1 MMAPPTATPM
11 SPSSAP
17 PTTAAPSALEAV
29 PCVRSNAGDVIAGA
43 DLRASFDRGSSRCE
57 YKALLIESVTRINAT
72 FQFDTFG
79 SFALR
84 ISNCSGVNETIL
96 SNVIT
101 VACGGGLR
109 LSSGRCEPTNTTCG
123 LDEVRIGPMC
133 KKPPHLR
140 LLSDAQAIFDTVPNP
155 AESTGSVR
163 LLPMQLVLEGGFDV
177 EWRVSV
183 SAPGAAKWLAFQP
196 VAEQVPAPDGPTR
209 VVNATLVLNVS
220 EQKDFSF
227 SGDLNS
233 TLVIESRIPSKPD
246 IAFEGQSIMIPVRV
260 RVKAQACVTL
270 QDVQVEIDASGRR
283 SFGSAAY
290 VEGIEPKSSV
300 VIHVRAYDCRRNPIN
315 RSLAAA
321 LDDYP
326 LRLRLRDSGSDAV
339 LDGHLDTERVI
350 AYAPTETEKNLY
362 RATLPQSWVNSTGKV
377 QLVVFAG
384 EVNGT
389 CSLSLTLVLAP
400 NSFPVFTVVG
410 AVIGVGL
417 FVLLLCLLGILRK
430 NRAAVKQTI
439 KAYMKFEFRLG
450 VEMSTPLG
458 SRRQP
463 SAGSSRCSWLYTFIT
478 GVDALDLVGDTVVVV
493 DVHRNRS
500 ELAIWYGLAR
510 ACGRQRSAALV

>member
-1 MMAPPTATPM
+1 M
-11 SPSSAP
+11 
-17 PTTAAPSALEAV
+17 TAAPAAEL
-29 PCVRSNAGDVIAGA
+29 CVQSNAGDVIAGA
-43 DLRASFDRGSSRCE
+43 DLSASFARGSSRCE
-57 YKALLIESVTRINAT
+57 YKALSIESQDRINAT
-72 FQFDTFG
+72 FRFDTFG

-101 VACGGGLR
+101 VTCGRDLR
-109 LSSGRCEPTNTTCG
+109 LSSGRCVPMNTKCG
-123 LDEVRIGPMC
+123 HDEVPIGTFC

-155 AESTGSVR
+155 TESAGSVR
-163 LLPMQLVLEGGFDV
+163 LLLMQLVLEGGFDV
-177 EWRVSV
+177 EWRVNITGL
-183 SAPGAAKWLAFQP
+183 GAAKWLAFQP
-196 VAEQVPAPDGPTR
+196 FAEQVPAPDGPRR
-209 VVNATLVLNVS
+209 VVNATLMLNVS
-220 EQKDFSF
+220 EQNDFSLA
-227 SGDLNS
+227 GDLNS
-233 TLVIESRIPSKPD
+233 TLVIESRIPSKPGV
-246 IAFEGQSIMIPVRV
+246 AFEGRSITIPVRV

-283 SFGSAAY
+283 SVGSAAR

-300 VIHVRAYDCRRNPIN
+300 VVYVRAYDCRRNPIN

-321 LDDYP
+321 VDDYP
-326 LRLRLRDSGSDAV
+326 PRVRLVRLRDSGSEPV
-339 LDGHLDTERVI
+339 LDGHLDSERVI
-350 AYAPTETEKNLY
+350 AYAPTGTEKNLY
-362 RATLPQSWVNSTGKV
+362 RATLPQAWVNSTGRV

-384 EVNGT
+384 EVNGS
-389 CSLSLTLVLAP
+389 CSVSLTLVLAS
-400 NSFPVFTVVG
+400 NSFVPVFTVVG

-463 SAGSSRCSWLYTFIT
+463 SACSSRCSWLYTFIT
-478 GVDALDLVGDTVVVV
+478 GVDAWDLVGDTVVVV

-500 ELAIWYGLAR
+500 QLAMWYGLAR
-510 ACGRQRSAALV
+510 ACGRQRSAARV

>member
-1 MMAPPTATPM
+1 
-11 SPSSAP
+11 
-17 PTTAAPSALEAV
+17 V
-29 PCVRSNAGDVIAGA
+29 QSNAGDVIAGA
-43 DLRASFDRGSSRCE
+43 DVSASFARGSSRCE
-57 YKALLIESVTRINAT
+57 YKALLLESEDRINAT

-84 ISNCSGVNETIL
+84 IGNCSGVNETII

-123 LDEVRIGPMC
+123 PDEVRIGPMC

-140 LLSDAQAIFDTVPNP
+140 LLSDAQAIFETVSNL
-155 AESTGSVR
+155 AESADSVR

-177 EWRVSV
+177 EWSANVS
-183 SAPGAAKWLAFQP
+183 GLGTAKWLAFQP
-196 VAEQVPAPDGPTR
+196 FAEQAPAPDGPTR

-220 EQKDFSF
+220 EQKDFSL

-233 TLVIESRIPSKPD
+233 SLIIESRIPSKPGV
-246 IAFEGQSIMIPVRV
+246 AFEGRTIVIPVRV

-270 QDVQVEIDASGRR
+270 QDVEVEIDASGRR
-283 SFGSAAY
+283 SVGSGAR

-300 VIHVRAYDCRRNPIN
+300 VVYVRAYDCRRDPIN

-326 LRLRLRDSGSDAV
+326 LHVRLGDSGSDPV
-339 LDGHLDTERVI
+339 LDGRLDSERVM
-350 AYAPTETEKNLY
+350 AYAPTGTEKNLY
-362 RATLPQSWVNSTGKV
+362 RATLPQAWVNSTGRV

-389 CSLSLTLVLAP
+389 CSARLTLVLAP

-463 SAGSSRCSWLYTFIT
+463 SACSSR
-478 GVDALDLVGDTVVVV
+478 
-493 DVHRNRS
+493 
-500 ELAIWYGLAR
+500 
-510 ACGRQRSAALV
+510 

>member
-1 MMAPPTATPM
+1 
-11 SPSSAP
+11 
-17 PTTAAPSALEAV
+17 V
-29 PCVRSNAGDVIAGA
+29 PCVRSNAGDVIAGD
-43 DLRASFDRGSSRCE
+43 DLSASFDRGSSRCE
-57 YKALLIESVTRINAT
+57 YKALLIESQDRINST

-84 ISNCSGVNETIL
+84 ISNCSGGVNETIL

-101 VACGGGLR
+101 VACGGDLR
-109 LSSGRCEPTNTTCG
+109 LSSGRCEPTNTSCG
-123 LDEVRIGPMC
+123 PKEVRIGPLC

-155 AESTGSVR
+155 AESAGSVR
-163 LLPMQLVLEGGFDV
+163 SLPVQLVLEGGFDV
-177 EWRVSV
+177 EWRVNV
-183 SAPGAAKWLAFQP
+183 SGLGATKWLAFQP
-196 VAEQVPAPDGPTR
+196 FAEQVPAPDGRTR

-220 EQKDFSF
+220 EQKDFSL

-246 IAFEGQSIMIPVRV
+246 VAFEGQSIMIPVRV
-260 RVKAQACVTL
+260 RVKAQVCVTL
-270 QDVQVEIDASGRR
+270 QDVQVEIDGWR
-283 SFGSAAY
+283 SVGSAAY

-300 VIHVRAYDCRRNPIN
+300 VIYVRAYDCRRNPIN

-321 LDDYP
+321 VDDYP
-326 LRLRLRDSGSDAV
+326 LRVRFRDSSSDPV
-339 LDGHLDTERVI
+339 LDGRLATELVM
-350 AYAPTETEKNLY
+350 AYAPTGTEKNLY
-362 RATLPQSWVNSTGKV
+362 RATLPQAWVNSTGKV

-389 CSLSLTLVLAP
+389 CSASVTLVLAP

-450 VEMSTPLG
+450 LEMSTPVG
-458 SRRQP
+458 SRRP
-463 SAGSSRCSWLYTFIT
+463 PKLAPLAAVGGIHSSQVSMRGILSGTQSSSWTCTGIAASWLCGT
-478 GVDALDLVGDTVVVV
+478 ASLV
-493 DVHRNRS
+493 
-500 ELAIWYGLAR
+500 R
-510 ACGRQRSAALV
+510 AVSS